1 MIGFNMIA
9 VQSLANLSA
18 KKVTTSLLLLC
29 FCILCFVWPIENS
42 NLPANR
48 NLFIYVG
55 LAMTLFLYC
64 KKQGMPLAHNAKSRM
79 PIYILAGRGS
89 TCAPGCCFSLAYS
102 STPLQPAA
110 FEA

>member
-1 MIGFNMIA
+1 MIA
-9 VQSLANLSA
+9 VQSLAKLSA

-55 LAMTLFLYC
+55 LAMALYLYV
-64 KKQGMPLAHNAKSRM
+64 KKQGMPLEHNVKSRI
-79 PIYILAGRGS
+79 PVYLLVA
-89 TCAPGCCFSLAYS
+89 CW
-102 STPLQPAA
+102 PLRC
-110 FEA
+110 